1 MKKIIFILAFLT
13 IGSFTLPA
21 QPPPAPPSNAGNGG
35 NGPVGGGAPVDGGLA
50 TALVMVAGFGA
61 WKLFN
66 ALQKKKLSDYHNE

>member
-35 NGPVGGGAPVDGGLA
+35 NGPVGDGAPIDGGLA
-50 TALVMVAGFGA
+50 ISLALIAGFGV
-61 WKLFN
+61 WKWYM
-66 ALQKKKLSDYHNE
+66 AGKKLKLKN